1 VDSYDEIP
9 YDSSPVTETDPDR
22 LAVIGRL
29 FGLEAADPRGCSV
42 LELGCASGGNLI
54 PLAWR
59 YPRSRF
65 VGVELSA
72 RQASDG
78 RRMIER
84 LGLTNIEIRQA
95 DILSLGEDLGEF
107 DYILCHG
114 VYSWVP
120 EAVRERILDLF
131 AGQLTSRGIAYI
143 SYNTLPGWRMR
154 GMLRDML
161 LYHTRGS
168 SLPGERLDVARG
180 FLDLF
185 EHATIGLDAL
195 HVKQIKQQIARIRE
209 APPSYLYHEYLEA
222 LNEPCLFSDFAT
234 RFETRGLGY
243 LGDAELHT
251 MFPSTLGDAVDE
263 AVDGIDDAIE
273 QEQYLD
279 FVRNRG
285 FRQTLLCRADA
296 LPDRVVDLELFERLA
311 FFADL
316 IPPKKVDL
324 RRPKSQPFRRPGGEE
339 PLNIEH
345 PLTKAAVIE
354 LARRYPD
361 AVAFG
366 DLVRMAGAAVAD
378 TGGRQHAD
386 ALDHLFGEFF
396 SLYLHQG
403 VGASIHAS
411 ALPRAGS
418 RPRTTDL
425 ARLQVAEGL
434 GHVATARHTQLD
446 LDPLAE
452 RLLML
457 LDGSRTVEEIVEDL
471 TVEADRQD
479 RSLFGAAGLSG
490 NPEKRRAQIRTNCER
505 LVSLFARQGILE
517 E

>member
-1 VDSYDEIP
+1 MDSYDEIP
-9 YDSSPVTETDPDR
+9 YESSPVTETDPDR

-29 FGLEAADPRGCSV
+29 FGLETADPRDCSV

-59 YPRSRF
+59 YPHSRF
-65 VGVELSA
+65 TGVELSA
-72 RQASDG
+72 RQAADG
-78 RRMIER
+78 RRLTER

-95 DILSLGEDLGEF
+95 DILDLGEDLGDF

-120 EAVRERILDLF
+120 DAVRERILDLC
-131 AGQLTSRGIAYI
+131 AGHLTGCGIAYI

-161 LYHTRGS
+161 LYHTRDS
-168 SLPGERLDVARG
+168 RLPGERLESART
-180 FLDLF
+180 FLDLI
-185 EHATIGLDAL
+185 EQGTTGLDAI
-195 HVKQIKQQIARIRE
+195 HVTQLRQQIARIRE

-222 LNEPCLFSDFAT
+222 LNEPCLFSEFAA
-234 RFETRGLGY
+234 RAEARGLGY
-243 LGDAELHT
+243 LADTELHT

-263 AVDGIDDAIE
+263 AVDGIEDAIE

-279 FVRNRG
+279 FIRNRG

-316 IPPKKVDL
+316 IPPNKVEL
-324 RRPKSQPFRRPGGEE
+324 RRPKSQPYRRPGGGE

-345 PLTKAAVIE
+345 PLTKAAVAE

-366 DLVRMAGAAVAD
+366 DLAQMARTAVAEA
-378 TGGRQHAD
+378 GGRQHAD

-396 SLYLHQG
+396 SLFLHQG
-403 VGASIHAS
+403 VGASIHDDRF
-411 ALPRAGS
+411 PRAGT
-418 RPRTTDL
+418 RPRVSEL
-425 ARLQVAEGL
+425 ARMQVAEGL
-434 GHVATARHTQLD
+434 GHAATARHTLLD
-446 LDPLAE
+446 LDPVAE
-452 RLLML
+452 RLVAM

-471 TVEADRQD
+471 VSEVESEDGAL
-479 RSLFGAAGLSG
+479 SAAAGRST
-490 NPEKRRAQIRTNCER
+490 NPQKRRAQIRANCER

-517 E
+517 A